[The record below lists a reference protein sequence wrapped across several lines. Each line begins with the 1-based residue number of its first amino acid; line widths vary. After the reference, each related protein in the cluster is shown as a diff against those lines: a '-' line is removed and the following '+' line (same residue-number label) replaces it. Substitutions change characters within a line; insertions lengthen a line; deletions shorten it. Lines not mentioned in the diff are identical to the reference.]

1 MQYGM
6 HRQEI
11 LVKYSDL
18 CLGVLEGE
26 TPEVVERKPGE
37 LSPVPYAEPTWSSPA
52 FKSPYFDESHERLR
66 RAVREFVDVHLTP
79 EALEKE
85 KDGSFISQDMIDK
98 MAENNILA
106 MRLGP
111 GKHLHGRK
119 IMGGVVEGDKFDAF
133 HDMVVSQE
141 LTRHLCRGMVETLV
155 YW

>member
-1 MQYGM
+1 M

-18 CLGVLEGE
+18 CLGVLENE

-37 LSPVPYAEPTWSSPA
+37 LSPVPYAEPNWSNPP
-52 FKSPYFDESHERLR
+52 FKSPYYKDSHAKLR

-85 KDGSFISQDMIDK
+85 KDGTFVSQEMIDR

-111 GKHLHGRK
+111 GKHLHGRS
-119 IMGGVVEGDKFDAF
+119 IMGGVVSGEEFDYF
-133 HDMVVSQE
+133 HDLVVSQE
-141 LTRHLCRGMVETLV
+141 LTRHLCRGMFEWEVR
-155 YW
+155 W